1 MENRT
6 SLPENNKAKRKKT
19 VILNRLFS
27 VITIFLFSFFVC
39 ILGLMFFLLPKQEE
53 SEIERRKLTQKPEFS
68 AKNLFSGKYTDDYSV
83 YYSDNFVF
91 RENFVKLGFD
101 LEEKRGLRLD
111 NIKIYN
117 AGSQQSK
124 DAVSASS
131 SIISKDKP
139 FEHMKPSKPDN
150 VSLKIGEEQMP
161 VRVYAE
167 ITNESEYADL
177 TKEDLTGEQRGPL
190 FMIGDTALEIF
201 YGNSNVAK
209 DYTNTINAFR
219 KSFPQNIRVF
229 DAVIPTHFEFGLP
242 SKYHETVGKRQKPFI
257 DEIYANLVSGI
268 SAVDTYSEIQKHYNK
283 GEYLYFRSDHHWT
296 ALGAYYAYKQF
307 ALSAGFEPIEI
318 ERYEKGK
325 IDEFLG
331 TFYSGTYDKNLE
343 GNPDFVEYY
352 KPFTSYTMTNYK
364 ADGVS
369 TYEGTM
375 VYENISSV
383 SAGYLVFTG
392 GDIPCAVAQTNNN
405 SGRSIIVFKE
415 SYGNAFVPFLL
426 AHYDKVVVADI
437 RTFPFDAISYI
448 TDNNITDVLF
458 LNNIMTACTPARVM
472 NIINL
477 IK

>member
-1 MENRT
+1 MIHNK
-6 SLPENNKAKRKKT
+6 SKVLNNFFSAIT
-19 VILNRLFS
+19 V
-27 VITIFLFSFFVC
+27 FLFIFFISV
-39 ILGLMFFLLPKQEE
+39 LGFLFFILPKQEE
-53 SEIERRKLTQKPEFS
+53 SEIERRKLTQKPEFT
-68 AKNLFSGKYTDDYSV
+68 ARNLFSGEYTDNYSV

-91 RENFVKLGFD
+91 REDFVKLGFS

-111 NIKIYN
+111 DVKIYN
-117 AGSQQSK
+117 SGSQDSQES
-124 DAVSASS
+124 VSASS
-131 SIISKDKP
+131 KTIFKDTP
-139 FEHMKPSKPDN
+139 FEALKASRYDSL
-150 VSLKIGEEQMP
+150 SLKVGEEQMP

-167 ITNESEYADL
+167 ITNASEYADL
-177 TKEDLTGEQRGPL
+177 TKEDLTGEKRGPL

-201 YGNSNVAK
+201 YGNSNVAL

-219 KSFPQNIRVF
+219 KSLPQSIRIF

-242 SKYHETVGKRQKPFI
+242 SKYHETVGRRQKPFI
-257 DEIYANLVSGI
+257 NEIYENLDHGI
-268 SAVDTYSEIQKHYNK
+268 SAIDAYSEIQKHYNK

-307 ALSAGFEPIEI
+307 AISAGFEPVEI
-318 ERYEKGK
+318 ERYEKGR

-331 TFYSGTYDKNLE
+331 TFYSGTYDKNLSE
-343 GNPDFVEYY
+343 NPDYVEYY
-352 KPFTSYTMTNYK
+352 KPFTNYSMTNYK

-369 TYEGTM
+369 TYSGTM
-375 VYENISSV
+375 IYENISSV
-383 SAGYLVFTG
+383 SSGYLVFTG
-392 GDIPCAVAQTNNN
+392 GDIPCAVATTDNN

-437 RTFPFDAISYI
+437 RTFPYDAVSYI
-448 TDNNITDVLF
+448 TENNITDVLF